1 MAVAQ
6 RSGRSWAEPRHRAG
20 ALKRAARAWHAAFCL
35 LRTKTKGS
43 AIMVTRLILFLLVAL
58 GGAGLTL
65 QAVWNARLRAST
77 TSPVL
82 TAMISVLVTLLSLA
96 LVWASGATERGAL
109 PAFNALP
116 TWAWVGGVFAA
127 VYLVVS
133 LIALPKLGAA
143 VVFSLV
149 IAGQMVAALIVD
161 STGVFEAVQIP
172 LSLSRGLGAILLL
185 LGVILIQMQ

>member
-1 MAVAQ
+1 
-6 RSGRSWAEPRHRAG
+6 
-20 ALKRAARAWHAAFCL
+20 
-35 LRTKTKGS
+35 
-43 AIMVTRLILFLLVAL
+43 MVTRLILFLLVAL

-82 TAMISVLVTLLSLA
+82 TALVSVLVTLLSLA
-96 LVWASGATERGAL
+96 LVWASRATERGAL
-109 PAFNALP
+109 PAFTALP
-116 TWAWVGGVFAA
+116 RWAWFGGVFAA

-143 VVFSLV
+143 AVFSLV
-149 IAGQMVAALIVD
+149 IAGQMIAALVVD

-172 LSLSRGLGAILLL
+172 FSLPRGVGALLLL
-185 LGVILIQMQ
+185 LGVVLIQTQ